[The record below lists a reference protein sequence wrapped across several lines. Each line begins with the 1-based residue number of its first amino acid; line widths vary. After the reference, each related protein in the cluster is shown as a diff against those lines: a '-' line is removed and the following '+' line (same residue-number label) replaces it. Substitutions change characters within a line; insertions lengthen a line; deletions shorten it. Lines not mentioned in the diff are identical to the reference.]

1 MENLIEEAKEGNKEA
16 YTELILSVKDELN
29 NIARKKIKNQE
40 DVNDILQN
48 TFIIGYLKIKQLKSA
63 KYFKT
68 WIIRILINECNKYY
82 REKERYMSLIEK
94 CNNYYENDNYIDI
107 NIGFDDLIKELDTI
121 EKKIF
126 RMYYQEN
133 FSMKT
138 IAEKLNIKENT
149 IKTKIYRGKRKIY
162 EKYKKFV
169 LFVLIIGILMTGVT
183 FGKDIISYLK
193 NIFSLSSLGQNNEGV
208 LNAIENKQWIQNVDM
223 DLINLDNEYG
233 INVKYIIVDE
243 INIYILFELENKQGN
258 NIEFDRISITDL
270 KLTDNNSNLIY
281 DIGVA
286 DEQLYGKISGWKKI
300 ENDEN
305 NKILELLYIFSE
317 GFPNIKTLKFDFSR
331 VVLYNDK
338 NPSYNKTIYMD
349 NKNFSIEINEKFISQ
364 NKKDIKLEIKKN
376 RDNMIVKKAVI
387 TETGFYAVI
396 KTNNHN
402 VKLKLSSEKFSKIC
416 EKQLLYVEPEK
427 NEFTFLIYSIID
439 ENKNV
444 IGTIITPGIGVA
456 LEALNNSAAQL
467 SDISLEPKCEL
478 IGRDTRSSI
487 CSGIINGN
495 IYMIDGF
502 IRNIKEELG
511 LKNSEKKLGLIAT
524 GGAANL
530 IVPFTRNK
538 FAYYSNLTLLGEAL
552 LYQKNRKK
560 P

>member
-1 MENLIEEAKEGNKEA
+1 MENLIEEAKDGNKEA
-16 YTELILSVKDELN
+16 YTKLILSVKDELN
-29 NIARKKIKNQE
+29 NIARKKIKSQE

-68 WIIRILINECNKYY
+68 WIIRILINECNKCY

-94 CNNYYENDNYIDI
+94 CNYHYYENDNDIDT
-107 NIGFDDLIKELDTI
+107 NIEFDDLIKELDTI

-126 RMYYQEN
+126 RMYYKEN

-162 EKYKKFV
+162 EKYKKFM

-193 NIFSLSSLGQNNEGV
+193 NIFSLSSLGQNNEGI

-233 INVKYIIVDE
+233 IKVKYIIVDE

-258 NIEFDRISITDL
+258 NIKFDRISITDL

-317 GFPNIKTLKFDFSR
+317 GFPNIKTLEFNFSK

-338 NPSYNKTIYMD
+338 NPNQNKIIDID
-349 NKNFSIEINEKFISQ
+349 NKNFSIEINEKFISE
-364 NKKDIKLEIKKN
+364 NKKNIKLEIEKN

-402 VKLKLSSEKFSKIC
+402 VKLKLNSEDFSKIC

-439 ENKNV
+439 ENKKEY
-444 IGTIITPGIGVA
+444 T
-456 LEALNNSAAQL
+456 L
-467 SDISLEPKCEL
+467 SDNN
-478 IGRDTRSSI
+478 T
-487 CSGIINGN
+487 
-495 IYMIDGF
+495 F
-502 IRNIKEELG
+502 IR
-511 LKNSEKKLGLIAT
+511 LKIE
-524 GGAANL
+524 
-530 IVPFTRNK
+530 
-538 FAYYSNLTLLGEAL
+538 
-552 LYQKNRKK
+552 
-560 P
+560 

>member
-1 MENLIEEAKEGNKEA
+1 MEKLIEEAKDGNKEA

-82 REKERYMSLIEK
+82 REEEKYKNLIIK
-94 CNNYYENDNYIDI
+94 SNNYYENNNDIDT

-149 IKTKIYRGKRKIY
+149 IKTKLYRGKRKIY

-233 INVKYIIVDE
+233 IKVKYIIVDE
-243 INIYILFELENKQGN
+243 INIYILFELDDKQGN
-258 NIEFDRISITDL
+258 NIKFDRISITDL

-286 DEQLYGKISGWKKI
+286 DEQLHGKISGWKKI
-300 ENDEN
+300 ENDEK

-317 GFPNIKTLKFDFSR
+317 GFPNIKTLEFNFSK
-331 VVLYNDK
+331 VILYNDK
-338 NPSYNKTIYMD
+338 NPSQNKTINMD
-349 NKNFSIEINEKFISQ
+349 NKNFSIEINEKFIGQ
-364 NKKDIKLEIKKN
+364 NKKDIKLEIEKN

-402 VKLKLSSEKFSKIC
+402 VKLKLNSEDFSKIC
-416 EKQLLYVEPEK
+416 QKQLLYVEPEK

-439 ENKNV
+439 ENKKEY
-444 IGTIITPGIGVA
+444 T
-456 LEALNNSAAQL
+456 L
-467 SDISLEPKCEL
+467 SDNN
-478 IGRDTRSSI
+478 T
-487 CSGIINGN
+487 
-495 IYMIDGF
+495 F
-502 IRNIKEELG
+502 IR
-511 LKNSEKKLGLIAT
+511 LKIE
-524 GGAANL
+524 
-530 IVPFTRNK
+530 
-538 FAYYSNLTLLGEAL
+538 
-552 LYQKNRKK
+552 
-560 P
+560 